1 MACKIGY
8 VSTTFLKADSLQKDL
23 NAQRDGRIMKVMDKN
38 PGKFMQNLGP
48 VGTDANKR
56 SGSTLAPMSEQIV
69 IQHLKHCRDLTRGF
83 AYRVFPNF
91 WRHWCKEILE
101 HAEQARSNKEQLALF
116 EVQNL
121 IAAVQ
126 QPAEQEFCQHLGNGF
141 VKFKNKTLNTLTG
154 EERFTGDMLSLV
166 EHSDLEETIA
176 ITSITHR
183 AEGFY
188 AEQLWALQQRLA
200 LLNDGEK
207 LDERSNP
214 ASPVQFC
221 EALRKVLS
229 SLDMDAKT
237 KIIGYKI
244 FDQEVVGQLESLY
257 DEINQYLVLQN
268 LLPNLR
274 FSPSS
279 SDNSGGRPVAEE
291 QVADDPLDI
300 DPLAG
305 LPEQPQTE
313 EMHRRASDRLLSGAP
328 NASDVQYQSSLLNA
342 IKLLQSHI
350 LQQGVPAQNFAQQA
364 PVAAAG
370 FVPRPANAYPEA
382 SMSPYNQQPQHPN
395 PQSLRVYNSDQLVS
409 VLNNMQNN
417 SLAVTQQAFANVSV
431 GAVNLSPQRV
441 QEVSQQM
448 MDQIAKEN
456 ENGAVEANDMQ
467 TIDLVGMLFEYMLS
481 DEHLPDSV
489 KALLSYLHTPFLKIA
504 FIDKDFF
511 EQPEHPARVLLNSLA
526 EAGVRWVGNDGS
538 DQFEIFNKIKVT
550 VFRLLEEFKND
561 TRLFA
566 ELLIEFNSYTH
577 NVARRQ
583 ELMER
588 RALEKAQGEEKLRE
602 AKVQVNNTVRIRTD
616 GREMPSA
623 ILLLLLQPW
632 SDYLSFVLLRYGD
645 NSDAWRRAV
654 AVVDDLL
661 WSLEPKTLQVDKVK
675 QMERQVALIASLE
688 HGFETIGY
696 EQAKGRKLIEAVI
709 ALQRL
714 ALQSKKA
721 EAAPA
726 PMRSKLESMAAEK
739 AGQAYELQTPET
751 ADESKIVDSLK
762 MIEFGT
768 WFEFEGGK
776 RLKVAWFNQ
785 KTNHYM
791 LVDQQGR
798 KVSLIAGLQLARE
811 MISGS
816 AHIIAG
822 STKPFFERALEN
834 IYHTLSE
841 RAGNERAGNLAAE
854 SSSLSE

>member
-1 MACKIGY
+1 
-8 VSTTFLKADSLQKDL
+8 
-23 NAQRDGRIMKVMDKN
+23 MKVMDKN
-38 PGKFMQNLGP
+38 AGKFMQNTGSF
-48 VGTDANKR
+48 GTDANKR
-56 SGSTLAPMSEQIV
+56 SGHSLAPMSEQIV

-101 HAEQARSNKEQLALF
+101 HAEQAKSNKEQLALF

-126 QPAEQEFCQHLGNGF
+126 QPAEQEFCQHLGNGY

-221 EALRKVLS
+221 EALRKVLA

-244 FDQEVVGQLESLY
+244 FDQEVIGQLESLY
-257 DEINQYLVLQN
+257 DEMNQYLIQQN

-274 FSPSS
+274 FVPSS
-279 SDNSGGRPVAEE
+279 SDGNSNARSSAIDEQ

-300 DPLAG
+300 NPLG
-305 LPEQPQTE
+305 NLPEQSEIDP
-313 EMHRRASDRLLSGAP
+313 MHRRASDRLLSGALNP
-328 NASDVQYQSSLLNA
+328 SDVQYQSSLLNA
-342 IKLLQSHI
+342 IKLLQTHI
-350 LQQGVPAQNFAQQA
+350 THQTAGVGNAQQFAQQQA
-364 PVAAAG
+364 PIAASG
-370 FVPRPANAYPEA
+370 FRPAHGYPEA
-382 SMSPYNQQPQHPN
+382 SLTPLNQQPQQPN
-395 PQSLRVYNSDQLVS
+395 PQNLRVYNSNQLVG
-409 VLNNMQNN
+409 VLDNMQSN
-417 SLAVTQQAFANVSV
+417 SLAFTQQAFANVGTGV
-431 GAVNLSPQRV
+431 VNLSPQRV
-441 QEVSQQM
+441 QDVSQQM
-448 MDQIAKEN
+448 MEQIAKEN
-456 ENGAVEANDMQ
+456 ENGAVEATDMQ

-526 EAGVRWVGNDGS
+526 EAGVRWVGNDGT

-550 VFRLLEEFKND
+550 VFRLLEDFKND

-602 AKVQVNNTVRIRTD
+602 AKVQVNNAVRSRTD

-632 SDYLSFVLLRYGD
+632 SDYLSFVLLRYGE
-645 NSDAWRRAV
+645 NADAWSRAV

-661 WSLEPKTLQVDKVK
+661 WSLEPKTLQVDKIR
-675 QMERQVALIASLE
+675 QMEKQEALLAALE

-696 EQAKGRKLIEAVI
+696 EQAKGRKLIEAVV
-709 ALQRL
+709 ALQKL

-721 EAAPA
+721 ESAPA
-726 PMRSKLESMAAEK
+726 PMRTKLESMAAEK
-739 AGQAYELQTPET
+739 AGQSPELLQPQT
-751 ADESKIVDSLK
+751 ADETKIVDSLK

-811 MISGS
+811 MIAGK
-816 AHIIAG
+816 AHVIAG

-834 IYHTLSE
+834 IYQTL
-841 RAGNERAGNLAAE
+841 NERAGHLTAE
-854 SSSLSE
+854 SSPISE

>member
-1 MACKIGY
+1 M
-8 VSTTFLKADSLQKDL
+8 Q
-23 NAQRDGRIMKVMDKN
+23 N
-38 PGKFMQNLGP
+38 PGPIGVGASKRLGQ
-48 VGTDANKR
+48 
-56 SGSTLAPMSEQIV
+56 SLAPMSEQIV

-91 WRHWCKEILE
+91 WRHWCKSLLE
-101 HAEQARSNKEQLALF
+101 NAEQAKSNKEQLALF

-183 AEGFY
+183 AESFY
-188 AEQLWALQQRLA
+188 AEQLWSLQQRLA

-229 SLDMDAKT
+229 SLEMDAKT

-244 FDQEVVGQLESLY
+244 FDQEVVGQLDALY
-257 DEINQYLVLQN
+257 EEINQYLIQQN

-274 FSPSS
+274 FVPNADSGASGSS
-279 SDNSGGRPVAEE
+279 AGE
-291 QVADDPLDI
+291 QMIADDALDVSPIAPLSEPVI
-300 DPLAG
+300 DPL
-305 LPEQPQTE
+305 Q
-313 EMHRRASDRLLSGAP
+313 RRASDRLLSGTLNP
-328 NASDVQYQSSLLNA
+328 NDVQYQNSLLNA
-342 IKLLQSHI
+342 IKLLQAHI
-350 LQQGVPAQNFAQQA
+350 LHRGTEAELPGHTQA
-364 PVAAAG
+364 PVVAANYA
-370 FVPRPANAYPEA
+370 VAAPAASGVHEAPAAYHA
-382 SMSPYNQQPQHPN
+382 QRD
-395 PQSLRVYNSDQLVS
+395 LRIYDSQQLVN
-409 VLNNMQNN
+409 VLGNLQAQ
-417 SLAVTQQAFANVSV
+417 SFERTQRAFQDATAGVRLEPQQVSD
-431 GAVNLSPQRV
+431 
-441 QEVSQQM
+441 VSKQM
-448 MDQIAKEN
+448 MEQIASEDAS
-456 ENGAVEANDMQ
+456 GAVEAGDMQ

-504 FIDKDFF
+504 FLDKDFF
-511 EQPEHPARVLLNSLA
+511 SQPEHPARVLLNSLA
-526 EAGVRWVGNDGS
+526 EAGIRWVGNDGS
-538 DQFEIFNKIKVT
+538 DQYEIFNKIKIT

-561 TRLFA
+561 VRIFA

-602 AKVQVNNTVRIRTD
+602 AKIQVNEAVRSRTD
-616 GREMPSA
+616 GRDMPSA

-645 NSDAWRRAV
+645 QSDSWKRAI

-661 WSLEPKTLQVDKVK
+661 WTLEPKTLQADKVAQLEK
-675 QMERQVALIASLE
+675 QDALHAALE

-696 EQAKGRKLIEAVI
+696 EQAKGRKLLDAVI

-714 ALQSKKA
+714 ALQSRKA
-721 EAAPA
+721 DPAPA

-739 AGQAYELQTPET
+739 AGQAQESSQPQT
-751 ADESKIVDSLK
+751 ADETKIVDSLR

-798 KVSLIAGLQLARE
+798 KVSLIAGLQLARD
-811 MISGS
+811 MIAGK
-816 AHIIAG
+816 AHVIAG

-841 RAGNERAGNLAAE
+841 RAGHLNAE
-854 SSSLSE
+854 EPQVSQ

>member
-1 MACKIGY
+1 
-8 VSTTFLKADSLQKDL
+8 
-23 NAQRDGRIMKVMDKN
+23 MDKN
-38 PGKFMQNLGP
+38 AGNFMQN
-48 VGTDANKR
+48 VGAFGSDANKPSSR
-56 SGSTLAPMSEQIV
+56 SFAPMSEQIV
-69 IQHLKHCRDLTRGF
+69 IEHLKHCRDLTRGF

-91 WRHWCKEILE
+91 WRHWCKETLE
-101 HAEQARSNKEQLALF
+101 RAEHARSNKEQVALF

-176 ITSITHR
+176 ISSITHR

-207 LDERSNP
+207 LDERGNP
-214 ASPVQFC
+214 SSPVQFC

-244 FDQEVVGQLESLY
+244 FDQEVIGQLESLY
-257 DEINQYLVLQN
+257 IEINDYLIQQN

-274 FSPSS
+274 FVPT
-279 SDNSGGRPVAEE
+279 PVAERAASSRSIHE
-291 QVADDPLDI
+291 DQLADDPLDI
-300 DPLAG
+300 NSLAELTEQASADPS
-305 LPEQPQTE
+305 QS
-313 EMHRRASDRLLSGAP
+313 RASDRLLSGAL
-328 NASDVQYQSSLLNA
+328 NTADVQYQTSLLNA
-342 IKLLQSHI
+342 IKLLQTHITGQGFGVMQDASH
-350 LQQGVPAQNFAQQA
+350 QA
-364 PVAAAG
+364 PVVAAN
-370 FVPRPANAYPEA
+370 FTPRVHTYPEG
-382 SMSPYNQQPQHPN
+382 SLSPSNQQLHIDPQH
-395 PQSLRVYNSDQLVS
+395 LRVFNANQLVG
-409 VLNNMQNN
+409 VLDNMQTNI
-417 SLAVTQQAFANVSV
+417 LLVTQNALATAGTNTANL
-431 GAVNLSPQRV
+431 APQGV
-441 QEVSQQM
+441 QEVSKQM
-448 MDQIAKEN
+448 MQHIAREN

-526 EAGVRWVGNDGS
+526 ESGVRWVGNDGS

-566 ELLIEFNSYTH
+566 ELLIEFNSYTN

-602 AKVQVNNTVRIRTD
+602 AKAQVNSTVRSRTD

-623 ILLLLLQPW
+623 ILLLLLQP
-632 SDYLSFVLLRYGD
+632 
-645 NSDAWRRAV
+645 
-654 AVVDDLL
+654 
-661 WSLEPKTLQVDKVK
+661 
-675 QMERQVALIASLE
+675 
-688 HGFETIGY
+688 
-696 EQAKGRKLIEAVI
+696 
-709 ALQRL
+709 
-714 ALQSKKA
+714 
-721 EAAPA
+721 
-726 PMRSKLESMAAEK
+726 
-739 AGQAYELQTPET
+739 
-751 ADESKIVDSLK
+751 
-762 MIEFGT
+762 
-768 WFEFEGGK
+768 
-776 RLKVAWFNQ
+776 
-785 KTNHYM
+785 
-791 LVDQQGR
+791 
-798 KVSLIAGLQLARE
+798 
-811 MISGS
+811 
-816 AHIIAG
+816 
-822 STKPFFERALEN
+822 
-834 IYHTLSE
+834 
-841 RAGNERAGNLAAE
+841 
-854 SSSLSE
+854 

>member
-1 MACKIGY
+1 MH
-8 VSTTFLKADSLQKDL
+8 
-23 NAQRDGRIMKVMDKN
+23 
-38 PGKFMQNLGP
+38 NLGSF
-48 VGTDANKR
+48 GADANKR
-56 SGSTLAPMSEQIV
+56 SGQHLAPMSEQIV

-91 WRHWCKEILE
+91 WRHWCKSLLE
-101 HAEQARSNKEQLALF
+101 TAEQAKSNKEQMALF

-183 AEGFY
+183 AENFY

-221 EALRKVLS
+221 EALRKVLA

-244 FDQEVVGQLESLY
+244 FDQEVIGQLESLY
-257 DEINQYLVLQN
+257 EEINQYLIQQN

-274 FSPSS
+274 FVP
-279 SDNSGGRPVAEE
+279 NSESNHPNENAL
-291 QVADDPLDI
+291 QDDPQELNPI
-300 DPLAG
+300 SE
-305 LPEQPQTE
+305 LPNDSTEQT
-313 EMHRRASDRLLSGAP
+313 HRRASDRLLNGTLNP
-328 NASDVQYQSSLLNA
+328 SDVQYQSSLLNA
-342 IKLLQSHI
+342 IKLLQAHI
-350 LQQGVPAQNFAQQA
+350 THQGFTAHAQAAPSPIPAAQYAAPQPQAQQA
-364 PVAAAG
+364 AVAANG
-370 FVPRPANAYPEA
+370 RPAAVDLQNL
-382 SMSPYNQQPQHPN
+382 Q
-395 PQSLRVYNSDQLVS
+395 VYSNTQLVN
-409 VLNNMQNN
+409 VLDQMQ
-417 SLAVTQQAFANVSV
+417 SSTLVATQQAFEAAASGANNVV
-431 GAVNLSPQRV
+431 QLIPQQVR
-441 QEVSQQM
+441 EVSQKM
-448 MDQIAKEN
+448 MQQIASEN
-456 ENGAVEANDMQ
+456 AEGAVEAGDMQ

-538 DQFEIFNKIKVT
+538 DQYEIFNRIKIT
-550 VFRLLEEFKND
+550 VFRLLEQFKND

-566 ELLIEFNSYTH
+566 ELLLEFNAYTH

-602 AKVQVNNTVRIRTD
+602 AKMQVNTAVRSRTD
-616 GREMPSA
+616 NREMPSA

-632 SDYLSFVLLRYGD
+632 SDYLSFVLLRYGE
-645 NSDAWRRAV
+645 NSDTWHRAV
-654 AVVDDLL
+654 SVIDDLL
-661 WSLEPKTLQVDKVK
+661 WSLEPKTLQADKLA
-675 QMERQVALIASLE
+675 QMEKQTALLASLE

-696 EQAKGRKLIEAVI
+696 EQAKGRKLLDAVI

-714 ALQSKKA
+714 ALQSRKA
-721 EAAPA
+721 EPAPA

-739 AGQAYELQTPET
+739 AGQIEEMQLPQT
-751 ADESKIVDSLK
+751 ADETKIVDSLQ

-776 RLKVAWFNQ
+776 RLKVAWYNQ

-811 MISGS
+811 MISGR
-816 AHIIAG
+816 ARVIAG

-834 IYHTLSE
+834 IYHTL
-841 RAGNERAGNLAAE
+841 NERAGHAPATATHQ
-854 SSSLSE
+854 

>member
-1 MACKIGY
+1 M
-8 VSTTFLKADSLQKDL
+8 
-23 NAQRDGRIMKVMDKN
+23 NVMDKN
-38 PGKFMQNLGP
+38 AGKNMQNLGSF
-48 VGTDANKR
+48 GADANKR
-56 SGSTLAPMSEQIV
+56 LGPGLAPMSEQIV

-91 WRHWCKEILE
+91 WRQWCKEILE
-101 HAEQARSNKEQLALF
+101 HAEQAKSNKDQLALF

-221 EALRKVLS
+221 EALRKVLA

-244 FDQEVVGQLESLY
+244 FDQEVVGQLEGLY
-257 DEINQYLVLQN
+257 DEINEYLIHQN

-274 FSPSS
+274 FVPSS
-279 SDNSGGRPVAEE
+279 DSGSASRSTMED
-291 QVADDPLDI
+291 QVADDPLDTN
-300 DPLAG
+300 PLGEMPSQAG
-305 LPEQPQTE
+305 VE
-313 EMHRRASDRLLSGAP
+313 HRRASDRLLSGALNP
-328 NASDVQYQSSLLNA
+328 SDVQYQSSLLNA
-342 IKLLQSHI
+342 IKLLQAHI
-350 LQQGVPAQNFAQQA
+350 THQGSVSNEVSGAQQSPG
-364 PVAAAG
+364 PVAASG
-370 FVPRPANAYPEA
+370 FVPRPAGATYPAA
-382 SMSPYNQQPQHPN
+382 SLVPANQQHSQQAGPQN
-395 PQSLRVYNSDQLVS
+395 LRVYNSDQLVG
-409 VLNNMQNN
+409 VLDNLQNN
-417 SLAVTQQAFANVSV
+417 TLAVTQRAFEAAGSETGVVSL
-431 GAVNLSPQRV
+431 APQRV

-448 MDQIAKEN
+448 MQQIAQEN
-456 ENGAVEANDMQ
+456 ENGAVEASDMQ

-550 VFRLLEEFKND
+550 VFRLLEDFKND
-561 TRLFA
+561 VRLFA
-566 ELLIEFNSYTH
+566 ELLIEFNAYTH

-602 AKVQVNNTVRIRTD
+602 AKVQVNNAVRSRTD
-616 GREMPSA
+616 GRDMPSA

-645 NSDAWRRAV
+645 NSDSWSRAV
-654 AVVDDLL
+654 AVIDDLL
-661 WSLEPKTLQVDKVK
+661 WSLEPKTLQADKVK
-675 QMERQVALIASLE
+675 QMERQDSLLAALE

-696 EQAKGRKLIEAVI
+696 EQAKGRKLIDAVI

-714 ALQSKKA
+714 ALQSKQA
-721 EAAPA
+721 EPAPA

-739 AGQAYELQTPET
+739 AGQTEELLAPQT
-751 ADESKIVDSLK
+751 ADETKIVDSLK

-811 MISGS
+811 MIAGK
-816 AHIIAG
+816 AHVIAG

-834 IYHTLSE
+834 IYQTL
-841 RAGNERAGNLAAE
+841 NERAGNLTADT
-854 SSSLSE
+854 SSKGE

>member
-1 MACKIGY
+1 
-8 VSTTFLKADSLQKDL
+8 
-23 NAQRDGRIMKVMDKN
+23 
-38 PGKFMQNLGP
+38 MQNLGSF
-48 VGTDANKR
+48 GADANKR
-56 SGSTLAPMSEQIV
+56 LSPGLAPMSEQIV

-91 WRHWCKEILE
+91 WRQWCKEILE
-101 HAEQARSNKEQLALF
+101 HAEQAKSNKDQLALF

-221 EALRKVLS
+221 EALRKVLA
-229 SLDMDAKT
+229 SLDIDAKT

-244 FDQEVVGQLESLY
+244 FDQEVIGQLEGLY
-257 DEINQYLVLQN
+257 DEINQYLIHQN

-274 FSPSS
+274 FVPS
-279 SDNSGGRPVAEE
+279 SDNGSDSRAVVDD
-291 QVADDPLDI
+291 QVADDPFDTN
-300 DPLAG
+300 PLGELPPQAG
-305 LPEQPQTE
+305 VE
-313 EMHRRASDRLLSGAP
+313 HRRASDRLLSGALNP
-328 NASDVQYQSSLLNA
+328 ADVQYQSSLLNA
-342 IKLLQSHI
+342 IKLLQAHI
-350 LQQGVPAQNFAQQA
+350 THQGSAQQFAAGTQQSVAQA
-364 PVAAAG
+364 PVAATG
-370 FVPRPANAYPEA
+370 FVPRSAGATYPASSLVPA
-382 SMSPYNQQPQHPN
+382 NQQPQSANSQNLH
-395 PQSLRVYNSDQLVS
+395 VYNSDQLVG
-409 VLNNMQNN
+409 VLDNLQSNTL
-417 SLAVTQQAFANVSV
+417 SVTQRAFEAANNATGV
-431 GAVNLSPQRV
+431 VNLAPQRV

-448 MDQIAKEN
+448 MQQIAQEN
-456 ENGAVEANDMQ
+456 ENGAVEASDMQ

-550 VFRLLEEFKND
+550 VFRLLEDFKND
-561 TRLFA
+561 VRLFA
-566 ELLIEFNSYTH
+566 ELLIEFNAYTH

-602 AKVQVNNTVRIRTD
+602 AKVQVNNAVRSRTD

-645 NSDAWRRAV
+645 NSDAWQRAV
-654 AVVDDLL
+654 TVIDDLL
-661 WSLEPKTLQVDKVK
+661 WSLEPKTLQTDKVK
-675 QMERQVALIASLE
+675 QMERQDSLLGALE

-696 EQAKGRKLIEAVI
+696 EQAKGRKLIDAVI

-721 EAAPA
+721 EPAPA

-739 AGQAYELQTPET
+739 AGQIEEISTPQT
-751 ADESKIVDSLK
+751 ADETKIVDSLK

-811 MISGS
+811 MIAGK
-816 AHIIAG
+816 AHVIAG

-834 IYHTLSE
+834 IYQTL
-841 RAGNERAGNLAAE
+841 NERAGTVIAE
-854 SSSLSE
+854 TSHKG

>member
-1 MACKIGY
+1 
-8 VSTTFLKADSLQKDL
+8 
-23 NAQRDGRIMKVMDKN
+23 
-38 PGKFMQNLGP
+38 MQNLGSF
-48 VGTDANKR
+48 GADANKR
-56 SGSTLAPMSEQIV
+56 LSPGLAPMSEQIV

-91 WRHWCKEILE
+91 WRQWCKEILE
-101 HAEQARSNKEQLALF
+101 HAEQAKSNKDQLALF

-221 EALRKVLS
+221 EALRKVLA
-229 SLDMDAKT
+229 SLDIDAKT

-244 FDQEVVGQLESLY
+244 FDQEVIGQLEGLY
-257 DEINQYLVLQN
+257 DEINQYLIHQN

-274 FSPSS
+274 FVPS
-279 SDNSGGRPVAEE
+279 SDNGSDSRAVMDD
-291 QVADDPLDI
+291 QVADDPFDTN
-300 DPLAG
+300 PLAE
-305 LPEQPQTE
+305 LPPQAGVE
-313 EMHRRASDRLLSGAP
+313 HRRASDRLLSGALNP
-328 NASDVQYQSSLLNA
+328 ADVQYQSSLLNA
-342 IKLLQSHI
+342 IKLLQAHI
-350 LQQGVPAQNFAQQA
+350 THQGSSQQFAAGTQQPVAQA
-364 PVAAAG
+364 PVAATG
-370 FVPRPANAYPEA
+370 FVPRSAGATYPASSLVPA
-382 SMSPYNQQPQHPN
+382 NQQPQSANSQNLH
-395 PQSLRVYNSDQLVS
+395 VYNSDQLVG
-409 VLNNMQNN
+409 VLDNLQSNTL
-417 SLAVTQQAFANVSV
+417 SVTQRAFEAANNATGV
-431 GAVNLSPQRV
+431 VNLAPQRV

-448 MDQIAKEN
+448 MQQIAQEN
-456 ENGAVEANDMQ
+456 ENGAVEASDMQ

-550 VFRLLEEFKND
+550 VFRLLEDFKND
-561 TRLFA
+561 VRLFA
-566 ELLIEFNSYTH
+566 ELLIEFNAYTH

-602 AKVQVNNTVRIRTD
+602 AKVQVNNAVRSRTD

-645 NSDAWRRAV
+645 NSDAWQRAV
-654 AVVDDLL
+654 TVIDDLL
-661 WSLEPKTLQVDKVK
+661 WSLEPKTLQTDKVK
-675 QMERQVALIASLE
+675 QMERQDSLLGALE

-696 EQAKGRKLIEAVI
+696 EQAKGRKLIDAVI

-721 EAAPA
+721 EPAPA

-739 AGQAYELQTPET
+739 AGQIEEISTPQT
-751 ADESKIVDSLK
+751 ADETKIVDSLK

-811 MISGS
+811 MIAGK
-816 AHIIAG
+816 AHVIAG

-834 IYHTLSE
+834 IYQTL
-841 RAGNERAGNLAAE
+841 NERAGTVIAE
-854 SSSLSE
+854 TSHKG

>member
-1 MACKIGY
+1 
-8 VSTTFLKADSLQKDL
+8 
-23 NAQRDGRIMKVMDKN
+23 
-38 PGKFMQNLGP
+38 MQNLGSF
-48 VGTDANKR
+48 GADANKR
-56 SGSTLAPMSEQIV
+56 LGPDLAPMSEQIV

-91 WRHWCKEILE
+91 WRQWCKDILE
-101 HAEQARSNKEQLALF
+101 HAEQAKSNKDQLALF

-214 ASPVQFC
+214 SSPVQFC
-221 EALRKVLS
+221 EALRKVLA
-229 SLDMDAKT
+229 SLDIDAKT

-244 FDQEVVGQLESLY
+244 FDQEVVGQLEGLY
-257 DEINQYLVLQN
+257 DEINQYLIHQS

-274 FSPSS
+274 FVPSADS
-279 SDNSGGRPVAEE
+279 GSDARSAAEE
-291 QVADDPLDI
+291 QVADDPLEVN
-300 DPLAG
+300 PLGELPPQAG
-305 LPEQPQTE
+305 VE
-313 EMHRRASDRLLSGAP
+313 HRRASDRLLSGALNP
-328 NASDVQYQSSLLNA
+328 SDVQYQSSLLNA
-342 IKLLQSHI
+342 IKLLQAHISH
-350 LQQGVPAQNFAQQA
+350 QGFVNQDAGNAQQSLPHA

-370 FVPRPANAYPEA
+370 FVPREAGSRYPAA
-382 SMSPYNQQPQHPN
+382 SLVPSNQQYSPQAQALHAY
-395 PQSLRVYNSDQLVS
+395 SSDQLVG
-409 VLNNMQNN
+409 VLDNLQTNT
-417 SLAVTQQAFANVSV
+417 LAITQRAFEAANTASGV
-431 GAVNLSPQRV
+431 VNLTPQRV
-441 QEVSQQM
+441 QDVSQQM
-448 MDQIAKEN
+448 MQQIAQEN
-456 ENGAVEANDMQ
+456 ENGAVEASDMQ

-550 VFRLLEEFKND
+550 VFRLLEDFKND
-561 TRLFA
+561 VRLFA

-602 AKVQVNNTVRIRTD
+602 AKVQVNNAVRSRTD
-616 GREMPSA
+616 GRDMPSA

-645 NSDAWRRAV
+645 NSDSWQRAI
-654 AVVDDLL
+654 VVIDDLL
-661 WSLEPKTLQVDKVK
+661 WSLEPKTLQADKVK
-675 QMERQVALIASLE
+675 QMERQDSLLAALE

-696 EQAKGRKLIEAVI
+696 EQAKGRKLIDAVV

-721 EAAPA
+721 EPAPA
-726 PMRSKLESMAAEK
+726 LMRSKLESMAAEK
-739 AGQAYELQTPET
+739 AGQTEELSVPQT

-768 WFEFEGGK
+768 WFEFEDGK

-811 MISGS
+811 MISGK
-816 AHIIAG
+816 ARVIAG

-834 IYHTLSE
+834 IYQTL
-841 RAGNERAGNLAAE
+841 NERAG
-854 SSSLSE
+854 SLTTETSHKSE

>member
-1 MACKIGY
+1 MQDLGAFGKD
-8 VSTTFLKADSLQKDL
+8 ADKQM
-23 NAQRDGRIMKVMDKN
+23 NHN
-38 PGKFMQNLGP
+38 
-48 VGTDANKR
+48 
-56 SGSTLAPMSEQIV
+56 LAPMSEQIV
-69 IQHLKHCRDLTRGF
+69 IQHLKNCRDLTRGF

-91 WRHWCKEILE
+91 WRQWRNEVLQ
-101 HAEQARSNKEQLALF
+101 HAEQATSNKEQVELF

-176 ITSITHR
+176 VSSITHR
-183 AEGFY
+183 ADGFY

-214 ASPVQFC
+214 CSPVQFC
-221 EALRKVLS
+221 EALRKLLS
-229 SLDMDAKT
+229 SLDIDAKT

-244 FDQEVVGQLESLY
+244 FDQEVIGQLEPLY
-257 DEINQYLVLQN
+257 GEINDYLIQHH

-274 FSPSS
+274 FVPSS
-279 SDNSGGRPVAEE
+279 STANNSSSYRSNGDE
-291 QVADDPLDI
+291 QLADDPFDTALADLTEQVSA
-300 DPLAG
+300 DP
-305 LPEQPQTE
+305 TN
-313 EMHRRASDRLLSGAP
+313 RRASDRLLSGTLNP
-328 NASDVQYQSSLLNA
+328 SDAQYQTSLLNA
-342 IKLLQSHI
+342 IKLLQVHI
-350 LQQGVPAQNFAQQA
+350 TQQGDAANQQVVAQP
-364 PVAAAG
+364 PVSAAG
-370 FVPRPANAYPEA
+370 YIANGVAHPQA
-382 SMSPYNQQPQHPN
+382 NVSPMNHQVTS
-395 PQSLRVYNSDQLVS
+395 QSLSVYNSNQLVG
-409 VLNNMQNN
+409 VFDNLQTDM
-417 SLAVTQQAFANVSV
+417 LILTQQNFSNTGGGVIEVA
-431 GAVNLSPQRV
+431 PQLAHD
-441 QEVSQQM
+441 VSQKIMQ
-448 MDQIAKEN
+448 QIAFEN
-456 ENGAVEANDMQ
+456 ENGAVEATDMQ
-467 TIDLVGMLFEYMLS
+467 TIDLVGLLFEYMLS

-538 DQFEIFNKIKVT
+538 DQFEIFNKIKIT

-602 AKVQVNNTVRIRTD
+602 AKVQVNSTVRSRTD

-632 SDYLSFVLLRYGD
+632 SDYLSFILLRYSE
-645 NSDAWRRAV
+645 NSEAWAHAV
-654 AVVDDLL
+654 AVIDDLL
-661 WSLEPKTLQVDKVK
+661 WSIEPKTLQVDKAR
-675 QMERQVALIASLE
+675 QMEKQPALMASLE
-688 HGFETIGY
+688 QGFETIGY
-696 EQAKGRKLIEAVI
+696 EQAKGQKLIEAVV

-714 ALQSKKA
+714 ALQSKKVD
-721 EAAPA
+721 AAPA

-739 AGQAYELQTPET
+739 AGQTAELLTPQT
-751 ADESKIVDSLK
+751 ADETKIIESLK

-768 WFEFEGGK
+768 WFEFAGGK
-776 RLKVAWFNQ
+776 RLKVAWYNQ
-785 KTNHYM
+785 KTDHYM

-798 KVSLIAGLQLARE
+798 KVSLIAGVQLARE
-811 MISGS
+811 MIAGG
-816 AHIIAG
+816 ARVIAG
-822 STKPFFERALEN
+822 SAKPFFERALEN
-834 IYHTLSE
+834 IYQTLNA
-841 RAGNERAGNLAAE
+841 RAGNVTTAP
-854 SSSLSE
+854 SSTTE

>member
-1 MACKIGY
+1 
-8 VSTTFLKADSLQKDL
+8 
-23 NAQRDGRIMKVMDKN
+23 MKVMDKN
-38 PGKFMQNLGP
+38 AGKKMQKLGP
-48 VGTDANKR
+48 FGTEANKR
-56 SGSTLAPMSEQIV
+56 MGTGSAPMSEQIV

-91 WRHWCKEILE
+91 WRQWCKEILE
-101 HAEQARSNKEQLALF
+101 HAEQAKSNKDQLALF

-126 QPAEQEFCQHLGNGF
+126 QPAEQEFCQHLSNGF

-188 AEQLWALQQRLA
+188 AEQLWAVQQRLA

-221 EALRKVLS
+221 EALRKVLA
-229 SLDMDAKT
+229 SLDIDAKT

-244 FDQEVVGQLESLY
+244 FDQEVIGQLESLY
-257 DEINQYLVLQN
+257 DEINQYLIHQN

-274 FSPSS
+274 FVPSCDHDSNPRSPTE
-279 SDNSGGRPVAEE
+279 D
-291 QVADDPLDI
+291 QFADDPSDI
-300 DPLAG
+300 NPLG
-305 LPEQPQTE
+305 ELQPQSGIE
-313 EMHRRASDRLLSGAP
+313 HRRARDRLLSGALNP
-328 NASDVQYQSSLLNA
+328 SDVQYQSSLLNA
-342 IKLLQSHI
+342 IKLLQAHITHQGSH
-350 LQQGVPAQNFAQQA
+350 QGSVGQDVPQT
-364 PVAAAG
+364 PVAASG
-370 FVPRPANAYPEA
+370 FVAGASYPAA
-382 SMSPYNQQPQHPN
+382 SLVPPNQLPN
-395 PQSLRVYNSDQLVS
+395 VQNLRVYNNDQIVS
-409 VLNNMQNN
+409 VLDNLQINT
-417 SLAVTQQAFANVSV
+417 LAFTQQAYEAANVAAGV
-431 GAVNLSPQRV
+431 VNLAPQRV
-441 QEVSQQM
+441 QDVSQQM
-448 MDQIAKEN
+448 MQQIASEN
-456 ENGAVEANDMQ
+456 ENGAVEASDMQ

-538 DQFEIFNKIKVT
+538 DQFEIFNKIKIT
-550 VFRLLEEFKND
+550 VFRLLEDFKND
-561 TRLFA
+561 VRLFA
-566 ELLIEFNSYTH
+566 ELLIEFNAYSH

-602 AKVQVNNTVRIRTD
+602 AKLQVNNAVRSRTD
-616 GREMPSA
+616 GRDMPSA

-632 SDYLSFVLLRYGD
+632 SDYLSFVLLRYGE
-645 NSDAWRRAV
+645 NSDSWQRAV
-654 AVVDDLL
+654 AVIEDLL
-661 WSLEPKTLQVDKVK
+661 WSLEPKTLQIDKVK
-675 QMERQVALIASLE
+675 QMERQDHLLAALE

-721 EAAPA
+721 EPAPA

-739 AGQAYELQTPET
+739 AGQTDVLAAPQTP
-751 ADESKIVDSLK
+751 DESKIVDSLK

-798 KVSLIAGLQLARE
+798 KVSLIAGLQLARD
-811 MISGS
+811 MIAGN
-816 AHIIAG
+816 ARVIAG

-834 IYHTLSE
+834 IYQTL
-841 RAGNERAGNLAAE
+841 NERAGNLTAE
-854 SSSLSE
+854 TSRKGE

>member
-1 MACKIGY
+1 MMGK
-8 VSTTFLKADSLQKDL
+8 KAGRSMQDMGAFGKD
-23 NAQRDGRIMKVMDKN
+23 VDKHMN
-38 PGKFMQNLGP
+38 HN
-48 VGTDANKR
+48 
-56 SGSTLAPMSEQIV
+56 LAPMSEQIV

-91 WRHWCKEILE
+91 WRQWRNEILRLSE
-101 HAEQARSNKEQLALF
+101 EAKSNKEQVELF
-116 EVQNL
+116 EIQNL

-176 ITSITHR
+176 VSSITHR
-183 AEGFY
+183 ADGFY
-188 AEQLWALQQRLA
+188 AEQLWAMQQRLA

-214 ASPVQFC
+214 CSPVQFC
-221 EALRKVLS
+221 EALRKLLS
-229 SLDMDAKT
+229 SLDIDAKT

-244 FDQEVVGQLESLY
+244 FDQEVIGQLESFY
-257 DEINQYLVLQN
+257 YEINDYLIQQH

-274 FSPSS
+274 FIPTSSANNSS
-279 SDNSGGRPVAEE
+279 SYRSNDDE
-291 QVADDPLDI
+291 QLADDPFDSNA
-300 DPLAG
+300 LAN
-305 LPEQPQTE
+305 LTEQVSADSTN
-313 EMHRRASDRLLSGAP
+313 RRASDRLLSGSL
-328 NASDVQYQSSLLNA
+328 NSSDAQYQTSLLSA
-342 IKLLQSHI
+342 IKLLQTHI
-350 LQQGVPAQNFAQQA
+350 IQQGVVANQQTAAQPPVTAAGYLANNSPNLQADLSSTNRQVNSQPLSVYTSNQLMGVFDELQGDMLILTQQNFSNTGSGVIEVA
-364 PVAAAG
+364 P
-370 FVPRPANAYPEA
+370 
-382 SMSPYNQQPQHPN
+382 
-395 PQSLRVYNSDQLVS
+395 QL
-409 VLNNMQNN
+409 
-417 SLAVTQQAFANVSV
+417 A
-431 GAVNLSPQRV
+431 RD
-441 QEVSQQM
+441 VSQKVMQ
-448 MDQIAKEN
+448 QIARAN
-456 ENGAVEANDMQ
+456 ENGAVEATDMQ
-467 TIDLVGMLFEYMLS
+467 TIDLVGLLFEYMLS

-538 DQFEIFNKIKVT
+538 DQFEIFNKIKIT

-566 ELLIEFNSYTH
+566 QLLIEFNSYTH

-602 AKVQVNNTVRIRTD
+602 AKVQVNTTVRSRTD

-632 SDYLSFVLLRYGD
+632 SDYLSFVLLRYSE
-645 NSDAWRRAV
+645 NSEAWAHAV
-654 AVVDDLL
+654 AVIDDLL
-661 WSLEPKTLQVDKVK
+661 WSIEPKTLQVDKAR
-675 QMERQVALIASLE
+675 QMEKQPALMASLGK
-688 HGFETIGY
+688 GFETIGY
-696 EQAKGRKLIEAVI
+696 EQSKGQKLIEAVI

-714 ALQSKKA
+714 ALQSKKV

-739 AGQAYELQTPET
+739 AGQTTESLIPQTDDET
-751 ADESKIVDSLK
+751 KIIESLK

-768 WFEFEGGK
+768 WFEFVGGK
-776 RLKVAWFNQ
+776 RLKVAWYNQ

-811 MISGS
+811 MIAGS
-816 AHIIAG
+816 ARVIAG

-834 IYHTLSE
+834 IYQTLNA
-841 RAGNERAGNLAAE
+841 RAGNTTPEA
-854 SSSLSE
+854 SSTSE

>member
-1 MACKIGY
+1 MKI
-8 VSTTFLKADSLQKDL
+8 
-23 NAQRDGRIMKVMDKN
+23 MDK
-38 PGKFMQNLGP
+38 KIMQNVGP
-48 VGTDANKR
+48 FGSGANQQPNR
-56 SGSTLAPMSEQIV
+56 NFAPMSEQIV

-91 WRHWCKEILE
+91 WRHWCKEVLQ
-101 HAEQARSNKEQLALF
+101 HAEQAKSNKEQVALF

-176 ITSITHR
+176 ISSITHR

-188 AEQLWALQQRLA
+188 AEQLWSLQQRLA

-214 ASPVQFC
+214 CSPVQFC

-244 FDQEVVGQLESLY
+244 FDQEVIGQLESLY
-257 DEINQYLVLQN
+257 VEINDYLVQQQ

-274 FSPSS
+274 FVPSS
-279 SDNSGGRPVAEE
+279 NVDKSPGYKSALDE
-291 QVADDPLDI
+291 QLADDPLDTN
-300 DPLAG
+300 PLAE
-305 LPEQPQTE
+305 LEESATE
-313 EMHRRASDRLLSGAP
+313 DLKNRRASDRLLSGTL
-328 NASDVQYQSSLLNA
+328 NSSDAHYQTSLLNA
-342 IKLLQSHI
+342 IKLLQTHI
-350 LQQGVPAQNFAQQA
+350 THQGLSVNQPIQK
-364 PVAAAG
+364 PPVVAAGYSPASVG
-370 FVPRPANAYPEA
+370 NTEVNVSPQVQPREP
-382 SMSPYNQQPQHPN
+382 QQLQ
-395 PQSLRVYNSDQLVS
+395 VYNSNQLVN
-409 VLNNMQNN
+409 VLDNMQTNMMHI
-417 SLAVTQQAFANVSV
+417 TQQAFANV
-431 GAVNLSPQRV
+431 GAGMVTLVPQPV
-441 QEVSQQM
+441 QQVSQQM
-448 MDQIAKEN
+448 MQQIAQES

-538 DQFEIFNKIKVT
+538 DQFEIFNKIKVS

-602 AKVQVNNTVRIRTD
+602 AKVQVNTTVRSRTD

-632 SDYLSFVLLRYGD
+632 SDYLSFVLLRYSE
-645 NSDAWRRAV
+645 NSEVWARAV
-654 AVVDDLL
+654 EVIDDLL
-661 WSLEPKTLQVDKVK
+661 WSIEPKTLQLDKIK
-675 QMERQVALIASLE
+675 QTEKQVALIASLE

-726 PMRSKLESMAAEK
+726 PMRSKLESIAAEK
-739 AGQAYELQTPET
+739 AGQTAESLIPQTPDET
-751 ADESKIVDSLK
+751 KIIESLK

-811 MISGS
+811 MIAG
-816 AHIIAG
+816 AARIIAG

-834 IYHTLSE
+834 IYQTL
-841 RAGNERAGNLAAE
+841 NERAGNLTTE
-854 SSSLSE
+854 SSSVSE